1 MEARKS
7 LGDWQFLDFE
17 LSSNAQRMLVRTLR
31 NGQVDVGIY
40 DLKRNRFILIV
51 VKFYIKNLKFW
62 ILKQLSDYKLVTFI
76 FDVIFFCHLNG
87 NKQLLKTFFVIL
99 Y

>member
-1 MEARKS
+1 
-7 LGDWQFLDFE
+7 
-17 LSSNAQRMLVRTLR
+17 V
-31 NGQVDVGIY
+31 I
-40 DLKRNRFILIV
+40 

-87 NKQLLKTFFVIL
+87 NKKLLKMFFCDFIL
-99 Y
+99 GILIACYRNEY